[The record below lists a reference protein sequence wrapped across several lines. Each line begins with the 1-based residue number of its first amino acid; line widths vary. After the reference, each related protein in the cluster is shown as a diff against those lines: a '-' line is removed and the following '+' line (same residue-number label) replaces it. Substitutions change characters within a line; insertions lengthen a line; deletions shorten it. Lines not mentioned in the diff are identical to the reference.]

1 MADKQDNNMT
11 HDLDAKSFSAG
22 NSADIDSARPSFAAG
37 MIDSFDDLPPA
48 DTKRWVVRRK
58 EQVVQAVQAGRL
70 TREAVC
76 ERYRLSDEEYQSW
89 EDHLL
94 RHGVRGLRVTR
105 LQDYRRP
112 VEAPP
117 AATRLRER
125 A

>member
-1 MADKQDNNMT
+1 MAQG
-11 HDLDAKSFSAG
+11 LDASSLVTDLMSAH
-22 NSADIDSARPSFAAG
+22 DTLE
-37 MIDSFDDLPPA
+37 DLPPA

-70 TREAVC
+70 TRENAC
-76 ERYRLSDEEYQSW
+76 TRYHLSDEEYQSW

-105 LQDYRRP
+105 LQDYRRQEP
-112 VEAPP
+112 E
-117 AATRLRER
+117 TTSTTHRQRER